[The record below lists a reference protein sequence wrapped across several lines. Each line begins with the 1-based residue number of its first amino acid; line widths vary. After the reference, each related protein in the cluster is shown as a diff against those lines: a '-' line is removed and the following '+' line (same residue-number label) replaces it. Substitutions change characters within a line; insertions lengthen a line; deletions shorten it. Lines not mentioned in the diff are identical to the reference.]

1 MTAMTSSRP
10 YILRAIHQWIVD
22 NGLTPHLLVNTAVPG
37 TRVPEQYIE
46 NGKIILNISARAVS
60 DYHQDNE
67 WILFQARF
75 GGRSQEIVIP
85 VSAVLAIY
93 AKENGKGMVFGQDE
107 NGGDAGPPI
116 EIQQLGEKAT
126 VRLELN
132 KFDAAVGVGG
142 RADHEPVPP

>member
-22 NGLTPHLLVNTAVPG
+22 NGMTPHLLVNSGFPG

-60 DYHQDNE
+60 DFHQDND
-67 WILFQARF
+67 WVMFQARF

-85 VSAVLAIY
+85 VPAVLAIY
-93 AKENGKGMVFGQDE
+93 AKENGKGMVFGQDD
-107 NGGDAGPPI
+107 NGSSD
-116 EIQQLGEKAT
+116 
-126 VRLELN
+126 
-132 KFDAAVGVGG
+132 
-142 RADHEPVPP
+142 VPPPPPPPSGAPKPGKPRLQVVK

>member
-107 NGGDAGPPI
+107 NGGDAPPPP
-116 EIQQLGEKAT
+116 QPQPPSGAPKPGKP
-126 VRLELN
+126 RLQVV
-132 KFDAAVGVGG
+132 K
-142 RADHEPVPP
+142 